1 MQKQMKHNYFDTF
14 YLKICSQVE
23 QSAPG
28 FVPLLAP
35 VLEVLAVPG
44 FEAAVPGLAPSRLSG
59 FAASSPP
66 AGPASPGKP
75 PTSLLAA
82 AIAGLFAPRE
92 P

>member
-1 MQKQMKHNYFDTF
+1 MKHNYFDTF

-44 FEAAVPGLAPSRLSG
+44 FEAAVPGLAPLFCRL
-59 FAASSPP
+59 A
-66 AGPASPGKP
+66 
-75 PTSLLAA
+75 LAWCFVRIVKHA
-82 AIAGLFAPRE
+82 RKRISKKQYS
-92 P
+92 